1 MALTASPDDHAL
13 LLDLQAL
20 DTRLAQLDHRASHLP
35 ELATLAEL
43 GREDEA
49 LRLVTLEQQGAVEDI
64 QLELTRVES
73 DVEVVEARIARD
85 AGRLETSSSVKDVAA
100 LEQELAALRIRIGD
114 LEEIELAVME
124 RLEEAQSVLAATTA
138 QRATLRESIVA
149 VEATRDAALA
159 EIAAERRTAA
169 AGRRTIEGKVPADLL
184 ALYEKQRSRY
194 GTGASLLQGGVSLA
208 SGVKLLED
216 EMQKIR
222 AAAPDAVLICPSS
235 DAILVR
241 TGESG
246 L

>member
-1 MALTASPDDHAL
+1 MALTASPDDQAL

-73 DVEVVEARIARD
+73 DVQVVEARIARD

-124 RLEEAQSVLAATTA
+124 RLEDAQSVLAATMA

-159 EIAAERRTAA
+159 EITAERTTAA

-184 ALYEKQRSRY
+184 ALYEKQRARY

-222 AAAPDAVLICPSS
+222 SAAPDAVLICPSS